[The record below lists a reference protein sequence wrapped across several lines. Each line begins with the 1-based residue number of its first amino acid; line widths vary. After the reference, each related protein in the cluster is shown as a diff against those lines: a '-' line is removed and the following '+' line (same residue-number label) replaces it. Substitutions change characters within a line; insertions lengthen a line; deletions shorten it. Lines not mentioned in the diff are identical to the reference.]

1 MTEGSNY
8 DYLFKVVLI
17 GDSGVG
23 KSNLLSRFTRNEFNL
38 ESKSTIGVEF
48 ATRSINVD
56 GKTVKAQIWDTG
68 RFPSVLAPLSWRVC
82 HEDERLMSPARLF
95 SLADVSI
102 FVAGQERY
110 RAITSAYYRG
120 AVGALL
126 VYDIAKHATYVN
138 VTRWLKEL
146 RDHADANIVI
156 MLVGNKSDLKHLR
169 AVPTDEAK
177 AFSTENQLS
186 FIETSALDASNVDSA
201 FQTIL
206 TDIYRIVSAK
216 SLESSTSNIEPPKET
231 VSVGESRENNQQ
243 QVIAILWHVPYL
255 KVIIYPFKL
264 LTVGF
269 HEMSHALVG
278 LLTCAR
284 IHSIELDRKWHD
296 SRLLRSKITNYDICP
311 PIPDEGGATKMSG
324 GIQWLTLPAGYLG
337 SSFIGACLIACGFDT
352 NASKVASLVLAVFF
366 LITLWWARRN
376 WLTWVLILGMSGL
389 IVLFWFAGGGVALR
403 YLVLFIGVMSCM
415 YVLWDVIDDT
425 IARKVN
431 TSDASVFA
439 DICGCCPARVWG
451 VIWLIQAII
460 FFALGVIVGLV
471 AFKET
476 AAEQKEASSHF
487 IPVPGSSSGAL
498 GLVPDLTKAVVVSVI
513 TAICGS
519 FMTL

>member
-1 MTEGSNY
+1 MPFLNGPESGGQGPEH
-8 DYLFKVVLI
+8 LFIRDFQTRVTPNETQRNTLI
-17 GDSGVG
+17 
-23 KSNLLSRFTRNEFNL
+23 
-38 ESKSTIGVEF
+38 
-48 ATRSINVD
+48 
-56 GKTVKAQIWDTG
+56 
-68 RFPSVLAPLSWRVC
+68 
-82 HEDERLMSPARLF
+82 
-95 SLADVSI
+95 
-102 FVAGQERY
+102 VAG
-110 RAITSAYYRG
+110 
-120 AVGALL
+120 
-126 VYDIAKHATYVN
+126 VY
-138 VTRWLKEL
+138 
-146 RDHADANIVI
+146 
-156 MLVGNKSDLKHLR
+156 
-169 AVPTDEAK
+169 
-177 AFSTENQLS
+177 
-186 FIETSALDASNVDSA
+186 
-201 FQTIL
+201 IL
-206 TDIYRIVSAK
+206 
-216 SLESSTSNIEPPKET
+216 
-231 VSVGESRENNQQ
+231 
-243 QVIAILWHVPYL
+243 VIAILWHVPYL

-284 IHSIELDRKWHD
+284 IHSIELD
-296 SRLLRSKITNYDICP
+296 
-311 PIPDEGGATKMSG
+311 PDEGGATKMSG